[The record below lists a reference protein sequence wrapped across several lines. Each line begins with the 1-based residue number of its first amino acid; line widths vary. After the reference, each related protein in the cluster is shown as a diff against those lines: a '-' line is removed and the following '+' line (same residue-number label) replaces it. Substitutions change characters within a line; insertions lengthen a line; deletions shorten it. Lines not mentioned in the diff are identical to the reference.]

1 MRNNHK
7 KLLCIVAHPDDE
19 VLGLG
24 ETLIKPNFYV
34 SIKQEWDKKRKA
46 LEAYKEELGVF
57 PHPRPIKSIEALA
70 IKRGAESG
78 LEKAEA
84 FCVIRKIWL

>member
-1 MRNNHK
+1 M
-7 KLLCIVAHPDDE
+7 
-19 VLGLG
+19 
-24 ETLIKPNFYV
+24 
-34 SIKQEWDKKRKA
+34 S
-46 LEAYKEELGVF
+46 
-57 PHPRPIKSIEALA
+57 IKSIEALA